1 MVKYLEN
8 MEATAWAVLIHLLA
22 WVVMVKKSY
31 LLLSLLLLFRSQWV
45 LEVEAVVEVA
55 AMAPVLV
62 APGKPEAEQT
72 EVMVELEETLLPPY
86 RGELEAVVEEERQ
99 A

>member
-1 MVKYLEN
+1 
-8 MEATAWAVLIHLLA
+8 
-22 WVVMVKKSY
+22 MVKKSY

-55 AMAPVLV
+55 AMAPLL
-62 APGKPEAEQT
+62 AKPGKPQAEQT
-72 EVMVELEETLLPPY
+72 EVMVELEEPLLPAY
-86 RGELEAVVEEERQ
+86 RGELEVVVEEERQ

>member
-1 MVKYLEN
+1 
-8 MEATAWAVLIHLLA
+8 LLVE
-22 WVVMVKKSY
+22 VVMVKKSY

-55 AMAPVLV
+55 AMALVLV

-86 RGELEAVVEEERQ
+86 RKELEVVVEEERQ